1 MQRRNQKSEV
11 RGLNVQRRNQNSGVQ
26 GLNVQQSR
34 LLWLVKYLM
43 NQQNRLNIKNMID
56 NFLKYLY
63 SKLIK
68 ILVAH
73 VFTVFY
79 NTLSL

>member
-1 MQRRNQKSEV
+1 MQRKNQKSGV
-11 RGLNVQRRNQNSGVQ
+11 RGLD
-26 GLNVQQSR
+26 VQQSR
-34 LLWLVKYLM
+34 LLRLVKYLM
-43 NQQNRLNIKNMID
+43 NQHNRLNIKNMFD

-68 ILVAH
+68 ILIAH
-73 VFTVFY
+73 VFTTVFY

>member
-1 MQRRNQKSEV
+1 MQRKNQKSGV
-11 RGLNVQRRNQNSGVQ
+11 RGLD
-26 GLNVQQSR
+26 VQQSR
-34 LLWLVKYLM
+34 LLRLVKYLM
-43 NQQNRLNIKNMID
+43 NQHNRLNIKNMFD

>member
-1 MQRRNQKSEV
+1 MQRKNQKSGV
-11 RGLNVQRRNQNSGVQ
+11 RGLD
-26 GLNVQQSR
+26 VQQLR

-43 NQQNRLNIKNMID
+43 NQQNRLNIKNIFD